1 MHWFDAVD
9 LYCERLGPGLWA
21 EPLNAVTNLAFLG
34 AAWIMWRRAGDD
46 RMGRALA
53 AVLAVIGVGSGLF
66 HTFANG
72 LTSLMD
78 VLPILSF
85 ILLYLFAASRDMLAL
100 RPVWAS
106 AATVAFLPYAA
117 ATVPLWSKVPGLGSS
132 AGYMPVPVLILFYAW
147 LLRTRAPRSARGL
160 AIGAGVLLASLLART
175 VDQPLCG
182 GWPTGAHFL
191 WHLLNAGMLA
201 WMILVYLRFREEVS
215 RKPR

>member
-1 MHWFDAVD
+1 MPWFDAVD
-9 LYCERLGPGLWA
+9 AYCERLGPGLWA

-34 AAWIMWRRAGDD
+34 GAWIMWRRAGDD
-46 RMGRALA
+46 RMGRSLA

-78 VLPILSF
+78 VLPILGF
-85 ILLYLFAASRDMLAL
+85 ILLYLFAASRDMLGL
-100 RPVWAS
+100 RPVWAL
-106 AATVAFLPYAA
+106 AATAAFLPYTA

-147 LLRTRAPRSARGL
+147 LLRTRSPKAAQGL
-160 AIGAGVLLASLLART
+160 VIGAGVLLVSLLART

-182 GWPTGAHFL
+182 GWPTGTHFL